1 MIPVI
6 SVSKEL
12 WKSAARFF
20 CLGRIYI
27 ISKGC
32 FRCRGRD
39 LCRTRRALLPA
50 RREPIHSRPP
60 DSATDNPIN
69 SGIFLLRF
77 TIPPTLCC
85 AFNAST
91 NIYRAI
97 QRFFTSSS
105 SSSFAP
111 PLLSSS
117 FFLFFSFFSPLP
129 YSRMCKSS
137 TSRRRV
143 RFGFDRRR
151 VETHGLIFAFIFFFQ
166 QISIS
171 LRSFLEVASPS
182 DRVAFLFFRSNSKG
196 KKSLIIYNFSTGIR
210 LVRISE
216 RVSTLEKKRD
226 ARLG

>member
-1 MIPVI
+1 MGEEERDERLDIQMIPVI

-105 SSSFAP
+105 SSFAP

-151 VETHGLIFAFIFFFQ
+151 VETHGLIFAFIFFFPTNFYFASI
-166 QISIS
+166 ISRAGFPI
-171 LRSFLEVASPS
+171 RS
-182 DRVAFLFFRSNSKG
+182 RSIFILS
-196 KKSLIIYNFSTGIR
+196 F
-210 LVRISE
+210 
-216 RVSTLEKKRD
+216 
-226 ARLG
+226 

>member
-1 MIPVI
+1 MILVI

-105 SSSFAP
+105 SSSF
-111 PLLSSS
+111 
-117 FFLFFSFFSPLP
+117 FLFFSFFSPLP

-143 RFGFDRRR
+143 RFGFRSSTSGDTWVNIR
-151 VETHGLIFAFIFFFQ
+151 LYIFFPTNFYFASI
-166 QISIS
+166 ISRAGFPHPI
-171 LRSFLEVASPS
+171 A
-182 DRVAFLFFRSNSKG
+182 
-196 KKSLIIYNFSTGIR
+196 
-210 LVRISE
+210 
-216 RVSTLEKKRD
+216 
-226 ARLG
+226 

>member
-1 MIPVI
+1 MGEEERDERLDIQMIPVI

-105 SSSFAP
+105 SSSF
-111 PLLSSS
+111 
-117 FFLFFSFFSPLP
+117 FLFFGFFSSLP

-171 LRSFLEVASPS
+171 LRSFLEL
-182 DRVAFLFFRSNSKG
+182 AFPIRSRS
-196 KKSLIIYNFSTGIR
+196 IFIFSF
-210 LVRISE
+210 
-216 RVSTLEKKRD
+216 
-226 ARLG
+226 

>member
-1 MIPVI
+1 MNDSVRSDIQMIPVI

-105 SSSFAP
+105 SSSSFAP

-151 VETHGLIFAFIFFFQ
+151 VKTHGLIFAFIFFFQ

-171 LRSFLEVASPS
+171 LRSFLEL
-182 DRVAFLFFRSNSKG
+182 AFPIRSRSIFIL
-196 KKSLIIYNFSTGIR
+196 SF
-210 LVRISE
+210 
-216 RVSTLEKKRD
+216 
-226 ARLG
+226 